1 MASADPVKVIDQL
14 NGPEVILARNLFQ
27 SREREPGFSLNL
39 IQQLFE
45 KQVETTPQAIA
56 VISGDRKLTYAE
68 LNRKANQLAH
78 YLRKSG
84 VTLESRVGVCLE
96 RSSQAL
102 VALLAILKAGGAYVP
117 LDPDYPSERLTYML
131 QDSQV
136 TVLLTRKE
144 IVAKLTFSPT
154 ITICLDDDW
163 RALEQEAAHNPE
175 QIVHEENVAYVIY
188 TSGSTGSPKGVAVDH
203 RGLANVLKASRQKFG
218 FNQTDVMPCL
228 ASFSFDISLF
238 ELCNP
243 ICSGGTVVIWD
254 QRDVLDVQLLIE
266 SLEGITLLHCV
277 TTLMRQLVQSM
288 KENQCRASNLRQV
301 FVGGEVIG
309 VQLLEQMREVFPRAE
324 VYALYGPTEATMI
337 CAGRLITDVLEAPPI
352 GVALDNMQLYVL
364 DQELKLAPAGVAG
377 ELYLGGVGL
386 ARGYLNRPDLT
397 ADRFV
402 PNRFSVAKG
411 ERLYQ
416 TGDLARWD
424 AAGNLEFVGRV
435 DQQVKIHGHRIELGE
450 IEATLARCPGV
461 ADAAVTVREDQPG
474 QPRLVAY
481 VVAESVK
488 HPAPSD
494 DTPWISPAIHE
505 YAHDL
510 TPITPRG
517 KNEAK
522 AHAFY
527 QAIVKNVRD
536 KTILLVGSNQEHLL
550 LKACVEGGAK
560 HVYLAEMTADAYART
575 MRLVERSNFQQVTPF
590 QLGGE
595 VPSLENQ
602 IDICISDSFGDIGGS
617 KGVETGL
624 QQLRTVTQPKTNFY
638 PESCTTYLSAVEL
651 PESLRQR
658 TEFHSTA
665 YEDVRQ
671 IFAAA
676 RYPFDLRVRVHNLPP
691 ESLISEAS
699 SFEQIT
705 CSAPGV
711 DTKAAAEQQF
721 QLTIS
726 RPATLCGF
734 VLTLKLYGDMSGAGQ
749 LDCCYEADAPVF
761 VPVFMPGLQVE
772 TGDRIEG
779 RCVRRLSTEDGRHM
793 DYTLEG
799 RLLLRDGGTKSFF
812 YRLPFTQRMFEGSK
826 FYKTLFSGT
835 PIEQLLSGQELQDAR
850 EVVRELRN
858 QLKSKLPEY
867 MVPSAIVQLERFP
880 VTPNGKL
887 DRQALPAPEY
897 SSDLAAPGPTGPQQE
912 ILCSLFADALGIS
925 RVGPDDNFFDLGGNS
940 VTLIQLIKRIREQ
953 LDVKLSI
960 TTFFEAPTVA
970 GLAQQLQLNVTP
982 VGEPVLAGR

>member
-1 MASADPVKVIDQL
+1 MAIANPVEVIDQL
-14 NGPEVILARNLFQ
+14 NGPEAILFQ
-27 SREREPGFSLNL
+27 SSESEPGFSSNL
-39 IQQLFE
+39 FQQLFE
-45 KQVETTPQAIA
+45 KQVETTPHAIA
-56 VISGDRKLTYAE
+56 VISGDGQLTYAE
-68 LNRKANQLAH
+68 LNRRANQLAH
-78 YLRKSG
+78 YLIKSG
-84 VTLESRVGVCLE
+84 VTLDSRVGVCLE

-117 LDPDYPSERLTYML
+117 LDPDYPSERLKYML
-131 QDSQV
+131 KDSHV

-144 IVAKLTFSPT
+144 IVAKLTYSLT
-154 ITICLDDDW
+154 TAICLDDDW
-163 RALEQEAAHNPE
+163 RGLEQEAAHNPE

-203 RGLANVLKASRQKFG
+203 RCLANVLKASREKFG

-277 TTLMRQLVQSM
+277 TTLMRQLVQCM
-288 KENQCRASNLRQV
+288 KENQYRASSLRQV

-337 CAGRLITDVLEAPPI
+337 CAGRLVTGVLEAPPI
-352 GVALDNMQLYVL
+352 GVAMDNMQLYVL
-364 DQELKLAPAGVAG
+364 DQEMKLAAAGVAG

-397 ADRFV
+397 AERFI
-402 PNRFSVAKG
+402 PNCFSVEKG
-411 ERLYQ
+411 ERLYR

-424 AAGNLEFVGRV
+424 AEGNLEFVGRV

-461 ADAAVTVREDQPG
+461 TDAAVTVREDQPG

-481 VVAESVK
+481 VVAESGSVQ
-488 HPAPSD
+488 HPAPSEEA
-494 DTPWISPAIHE
+494 PWISPAIHE
-505 YAHDL
+505 YARDL

-517 KNEAK
+517 KNETK
-522 AHAFY
+522 AHPFY

-536 KTILLVGSNQEHLL
+536 KTILLVGTNQENLL

-560 HVYLAEMTADAYART
+560 RVYVAETTTDAYART
-575 MRLVERSNFQQVTPF
+575 MRLVQGSNFQQVTPF
-590 QLGGE
+590 LLGEE
-595 VPSLENQ
+595 VPPLEHQ
-602 IDICISDSFGDIGGS
+602 VDTCISDLLGDIGGS
-617 KGVETGL
+617 KGLEACL
-624 QQLRTVTQPKTNFY
+624 QQLRTVTQPETIFY
-638 PESCTTYLSAVEL
+638 PQSCTTGLSAVEL

-658 TEFHSTA
+658 TEIHGTA

-671 IFAAA
+671 IFAAT
-676 RYPFDLRVRVHNLPP
+676 RYPFDLRVRVHQLPP
-691 ESLISEAS
+691 ESLISEES
-699 SFEQIT
+699 ICEQIT
-705 CSAPGV
+705 CSEPRV
-711 DTKAAAEQQF
+711 DTKAAAEHQF

-734 VLTLKLYGDMSGAGQ
+734 VLTLRLYGDTNGRGQ
-749 LDCCYEADAPVF
+749 FDCCYEADAPMF
-761 VPVFMPGLQVE
+761 VPVFMPGLQVDS
-772 TGDRIEG
+772 GDRIEG

-799 RLLLRDGGTKSFF
+799 RLLFRHGGTKSFF
-812 YRLPFTQRMFEGSK
+812 YRLPFTQRVFEGSK
-826 FYKTLFSGT
+826 FYKTLFSAT
-835 PIEQLLSGQELQDAR
+835 PIEELLSGEGPRDAR
-850 EVVRELRN
+850 ELVRELRN
-858 QLKSKLPEY
+858 TLKSKLPEY
-867 MVPSAIVQLERFP
+867 MVPSAIVKMDRFP

-887 DRQALPAPEY
+887 DRQALPAPAY
-897 SSDLAAPGPTGPQQE
+897 SSDLAPAAPLGPHQE

-925 RVGPDDNFFDLGGNS
+925 HVSPHDSFFDFGGNS
-940 VTLIQLIKRIREQ
+940 VILIQLIKRIRER
-953 LDVKLSI
+953 LGVNLSI
-960 TTFFEAPTVA
+960 TTFFEAPTVIE
-970 GLAQQLQLNVTP
+970 LAKQLQLDLTP
-982 VGEPVLAGR
+982 VNEPVLLAQ

>member
-1 MASADPVKVIDQL
+1 MASADPVEVIDQL
-14 NGPEVILARNLFQ
+14 NGPEAILFQ
-27 SREREPGFSLNL
+27 SSESEPRFSLNL

-56 VISGDRKLTYAE
+56 VISGDGQLTYAE

-96 RSSQAL
+96 RSAQAL

-117 LDPDYPSERLTYML
+117 LDPDYPSERLKYMMK
-131 QDSQV
+131 DSQV

-144 IVAKLTFSPT
+144 IVAKLTYSPT
-154 ITICLDDDW
+154 TAICLDDDW
-163 RALEQEAAHNPE
+163 RGLDQEAAHNPE
-175 QIVHEENVAYVIY
+175 RIVHEENVAYVIY

-203 RGLANVLKASRQKFG
+203 RGLANVLKASREKFG
-218 FNQTDVMPCL
+218 FNQADVMPCL

-277 TTLMRQLVQSM
+277 TTLMRQLVQCM

-352 GVALDNMQLYVL
+352 GVAMDNMQLYVL
-364 DQELKLAPAGVAG
+364 DQEMKLAPAGVAG

-397 ADRFV
+397 AERFI

-424 AAGNLEFVGRV
+424 AEGNLEFVGRV

-461 ADAAVTVREDQPG
+461 VDAAVTVREDQPG

-481 VVAESVK
+481 VVAESGNVQ
-488 HPAPSD
+488 HPEHSEG
-494 DTPWISPAIHE
+494 TPWLSPAIHE
-505 YAHDL
+505 YTYDL
-510 TPITPRG
+510 APITPRA
-517 KNEAK
+517 KQETK
-522 AHAFY
+522 AHPFY
-527 QAIVKNVRD
+527 QAIVKGVQD
-536 KTILLVGSNQEHLL
+536 KTILLVGTNQENLV

-560 HVYLAEMTADAYART
+560 RVYVAETTTDAYART
-575 MRLVERSNFQQVTPF
+575 MRLVQGSNFQQVTPF
-590 QLGGE
+590 QLGDE
-595 VPSLENQ
+595 VPPLENQ
-602 IDICISDSFGDIGGS
+602 IDICISDLLGDIGGS
-617 KGVETGL
+617 KGLETCL
-624 QQLRTVTQPKTNFY
+624 QQLRTVTQPETNFY
-638 PESCTTYLSAVEL
+638 PQSCTTYLSAVEL

-658 TEFHSTA
+658 TEFDGTA
-665 YEDVRQ
+665 YEDVRR
-671 IFAAA
+671 IFAAT
-676 RYPFDLRVRVHNLPP
+676 RYPFDLRVRVHQLPP
-691 ESLISEAS
+691 ESLISEES
-699 SFEQIT
+699 IFEQIT
-705 CSAPGV
+705 CSAPRV
-711 DTKAAAEQQF
+711 DTKAVAEHQF

-726 RPATLCGF
+726 RPAKLCGF
-734 VLTLKLYGDMSGAGQ
+734 VLTVKLYGDMSGDGQ
-749 LDCCYEADAPVF
+749 FDCCYEADAPMF

-772 TGDRIEG
+772 SGDRIEG

-799 RLLLRDGGTKSFF
+799 HLLFRHGGTKSFF
-812 YRLPFTQRMFEGSK
+812 YRLPFTQRVFEGSK
-826 FYKTLFSGT
+826 FYKTLFSRT
-835 PIEQLLSGQELQDAR
+835 PIEELLSGQEPQGAP

-867 MVPSAIVQLERFP
+867 MVPSAIVKLERFP

-887 DRQALPAPEY
+887 DRKALPAPEY
-897 SSDLAAPGPTGPQQE
+897 SSDLAARGPIGPQQE
-912 ILCSLFADALGIS
+912 ILCSLFASALGLS
-925 RVGPDDNFFDLGGNS
+925 RVGPGDNFFDLGGNS

-953 LDVKLSI
+953 LGVNLSI
-960 TTFFEAPTVA
+960 TTFFEAPTVIE
-970 GLAQQLQLNVTP
+970 LAKQLQLDLTP
-982 VGEPVLAGR
+982 VNEPVLLAQ